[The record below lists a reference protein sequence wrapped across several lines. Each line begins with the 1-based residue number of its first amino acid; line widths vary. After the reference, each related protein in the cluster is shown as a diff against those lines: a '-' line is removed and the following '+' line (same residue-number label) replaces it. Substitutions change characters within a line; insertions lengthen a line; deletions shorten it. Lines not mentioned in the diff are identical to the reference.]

1 MNTVAEQ
8 TISRRYAT
16 AIFSLAQDRNAVE
29 AVGRDLG
36 AILDAIAS
44 DAGVSR
50 FFVAPV
56 VDRKEKARVIAE
68 AFSKS
73 VHEVAL
79 HSVLLLIRKRRE
91 RFLRDIVNQYRSL
104 EIEASGREPL
114 EIVSARELTRADV
127 DALVDRLSKLYQKRF
142 VVTQRV
148 NPELIGGIRL
158 TMGDRRIDGTIAGR
172 LDELARSLSQ
182 N

>member
-1 MNTVAEQ
+1 MAEE
-8 TISRRYAT
+8 TISRRYAS
-16 AIFSLAQDRNAVE
+16 AIFSLAQDRDAVE

-36 AILDAIAS
+36 AILDAIAA
-44 DAGVSR
+44 DDGVSR
-50 FFVAPV
+50 FFAAPV
-56 VDRKEKARVIAE
+56 IDRKEKARIISD
-68 AFSKS
+68 AFAKS

-91 RFLRDIVNQYRSL
+91 RFLSDIVKQYRTL
-104 EIEASGREPL
+104 EIEAGGREPL
-114 EIVSARELTRADV
+114 EIVSARELGRADV

-148 NPELIGGIRL
+148 DPELIGGVRL
-158 TMGDRRIDGTIAGR
+158 TMGDRRIDGTIAAR
-172 LDELARSLSQ
+172 LGELARSLSQ